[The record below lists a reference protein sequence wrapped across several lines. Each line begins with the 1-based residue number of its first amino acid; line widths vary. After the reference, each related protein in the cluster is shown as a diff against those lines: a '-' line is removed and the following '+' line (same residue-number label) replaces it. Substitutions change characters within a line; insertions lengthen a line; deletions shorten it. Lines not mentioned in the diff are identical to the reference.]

1 MSIKD
6 QIPYDVKRWYAVKCK
21 YRCEKRLMQELLLT
35 GINSYVPVQKKV
47 KQYASRVKRS
57 EVALIPSHIFVS
69 IDRSEYLEV
78 LNHPHIY
85 QFLNFSGIISSIPDS
100 EMDLMK
106 RVVGDVDDVSIVETD
121 YLIGDT
127 VQIISGELTGL
138 TGALIEEKNH
148 NFKIE
153 LTSLGWGMMIY
164 VDPKHLIKIGSSK
177 KVA

>member
-1 MSIKD
+1 
-6 QIPYDVKRWYAVKCK
+6 
-21 YRCEKRLMQELLLT
+21 
-35 GINSYVPVQKKV
+35 
-47 KQYASRVKRS
+47 
-57 EVALIPSHIFVS
+57 
-69 IDRSEYLEV
+69 
-78 LNHPHIY
+78 
-85 QFLNFSGIISSIPDS
+85 
-100 EMDLMK
+100 MDLMK